1 VVRSGIAA
9 AAAGFLAACA
19 ACAALTGCSSSHH
32 SPATSSTS
40 PSSGTQTVVATSADE
55 RAIVAVYTSF
65 IEPGVPISTKVGM
78 VQDGTAFQP
87 AMESLSQS
95 DFAKIVTVTVS
106 KVTLNSPDKATVIF
120 SLQLTGQGTVVPNA
134 TGYAIRDHGTWKIAG
149 ATLCQLLQAND
160 PKLPAPCSDPAAT
173 ALPN

>member
-1 VVRSGIAA
+1 MKSGIATA
-9 AAAGFLAACA
+9 VAAGFLAGCA
-19 ACAALTGCSSSHH
+19 VLAGCGSSHH
-32 SPATSSTS
+32 TAATSPAST
-40 PSSGTQTVVATSADE
+40 PPGTQTVTATSADE

-65 IEPGVPISTKVGM
+65 IEPGVPISKKVGM
-78 VQDGTAFQP
+78 VQDGAAFQP

-106 KVTLNSPDKATVIF
+106 KVTIDSANKATVIF

-173 ALPN
+173 ALPS